1 MKRFEKAFQSAEN
14 AGLFMAQTMKCPT
27 CPLDIQC
34 FESTGKPCCEVW
46 ANYFNEEV
54 KEN

>member
-1 MKRFEKAFQSAEN
+1 MKRFEKYSQSPEM
-14 AGLFMAQTMKCPT
+14 AGMFMAQVMRCPT

-34 FESTGKPCCEVW
+34 FESNGKPCCEVW
-46 ANYFNEEV
+46 ADYFNEEI